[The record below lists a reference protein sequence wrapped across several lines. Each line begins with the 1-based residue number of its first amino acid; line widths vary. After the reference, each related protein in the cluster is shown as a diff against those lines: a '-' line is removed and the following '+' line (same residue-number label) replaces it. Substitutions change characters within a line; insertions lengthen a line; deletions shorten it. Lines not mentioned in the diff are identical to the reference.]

1 MTGIPPANLALD
13 GGDPR
18 KSSLQAENTAA
29 DVVGRIE
36 QIKDRIVSFEEYMYY
51 AAITRAEEEEANARF
66 IAARGPRTIKSI
78 IKGRFVRDV
87 DPIEPA
93 VSTPQI
99 AELASAN
106 GIKEKGHHNNTL
118 QTTER
123 TSTSNYGITEAQRHT
138 ADRALRTA
146 SWGTIF
152 YLITTDILGPVGAP
166 WSFAQLGYGPGV
178 ALYTVFGAMSYY
190 SGWILWKVFCGLD
203 SNKYPIRGYGDF
215 FFRIFGAGTRH
226 FVNVAQALQLLLTVS
241 VLILSNGQS
250 ISQISR
256 GSSGNSMGICF
267 VACMLIFMAAGFIL
281 GQIRT
286 LQRLGWLANV
296 SVWLNIAL
304 VLMCMVSVRF
314 GPNYAAVEASFGLPP
329 GMPIQTFAGTPPPG
343 LATGGEGFIGSL
355 NGLNVAVY
363 AYGGALLFAALLAE
377 MRHPMDFWKSLLIA
391 ETFIYSVYIFFGI
404 FVYSYQGQYSYNPA
418 MQGIA
423 VYGIQTAGN
432 ILSLVSNLIA
442 AVLYSNIGLKVVYVE
457 VFHELL
463 KFPDLTTRTGKIW
476 WAALIPVY
484 WAVAFI
490 IAATVP
496 QFSYIVGLVGAL
508 FILSFTYTFPAW
520 LAVGYWIKK
529 DAIVEGEEIFDPATN
544 TYTYVD
550 QGWKRWRRGFMKK
563 PFLNSFNIFYFL
575 GALVTC
581 ALGCY
586 SSIESLRQAFNSN
599 IATSLSCTP
608 PL

>member
-1 MTGIPPANLALD
+1 MANISPANLALD

-18 KSSLQAENTAA
+18 KMSFQAENKATEI
-29 DVVGRIE
+29 VGHIE
-36 QIKDRIVSFEEYMYY
+36 HLQDRVISFEEYMYY
-51 AAITRAEEEEANARF
+51 AAITRAEEKEANARF
-66 IAARGPRTIKSI
+66 IAARGPRTIKNV
-78 IKGRFVRDV
+78 IKGRFSKGHAEKATSNPQVVNSLSAEETQEKRHHGD
-87 DPIEPA
+87 A
-93 VSTPQI
+93 LQVS
-99 AELASAN
+99 ESN
-106 GIKEKGHHNNTL
+106 GIGNH
-118 QTTER
+118 
-123 TSTSNYGITEAQRHT
+123 GITEEQQKT
-138 ADRALRTA
+138 ASRAMRTA

-152 YLITTDILGPVGAP
+152 YLITTDILGPTGAP
-166 WSFAQLGYGPGV
+166 WAFAQLGYGPGV

-203 SNKYPIRGYGDF
+203 SDRFPLRGYGDF
-215 FFRIFGAGTRH
+215 FFRIFGTGVRH

-241 VLILSNGQS
+241 VIVLSNGQS

-256 GSSGNSMGICF
+256 GSSGDSTGICF
-267 VACMLIFMAAGFIL
+267 VACLVIFMSAGFIL

-286 LQRLGWLANV
+286 LQRLGWLANL
-296 SVWLNIAL
+296 SVWMTITL
-304 VLMCMVSVRF
+304 VLLCMVSVKY
-314 GPNYAAVEASFGLPP
+314 GPNYAAIETSFGMPP
-329 GMPIQTFAGTPPPG
+329 GLPIQTFAGTPPPG
-343 LATGGEGFIGSL
+343 LATGGIGFVASL

-363 AYGGALLFAALLAE
+363 AYGGALLFAALMAE

-391 ETFIYSVYIFFGI
+391 EIFIYGTYMFFGI
-404 FVYSYQGQYSYNPA
+404 FVYSYQGQYTYNPA
-418 MQGIA
+418 VQGIA

-432 ILSLVSNLIA
+432 ILSLISNLIA

-463 KFPDLTTRTGKIW
+463 KFPGLTTKTGKIW

-484 WAVAFI
+484 WGIAFI
-490 IAATVP
+490 VGAAVP

-520 LAVGYWIKK
+520 LAIGYWIKK
-529 DAIVEGEEIFDPATN
+529 DAMIEDEERFDPVTN
-544 TYTYVD
+544 TYNYVD
-550 QGWKRWRRGFMKK
+550 HGWKRWRRGFMKK
-563 PFLNSFNIFYFL
+563 PFFNAFNIFYFL

-586 SSIESLRQAFNSN
+586 SSIVSLRLAFESN
-599 IATSLSCTP
+599 IATSLSCSP

>member
-1 MTGIPPANLALD
+1 MASIPQANLALE

-18 KSSLQAENTAA
+18 KSLQTENITA
-29 DVVGRIE
+29 DGVGRIE
-36 QIKDRIVSFEEYMYY
+36 HFNDRVVSFEEYMYY

-66 IAARGPRTIKSI
+66 IAARGPRTIKNI
-78 IKGRFVRDV
+78 IKGRFVKG
-87 DPIEPA
+87 PIEQA
-93 VSTPQI
+93 ASTPQI
-99 AELASAN
+99 ADSLSTKGTE
-106 GIKEKGHHNNTL
+106 EKGHHDSAL

-123 TSTSNYGITEAQRHT
+123 TSNGNYGVTEAQRQT

-152 YLITTDILGPVGAP
+152 YLITTDILGPTGAP
-166 WSFAQLGYGPGV
+166 WAFAQLGYGPGV

-203 SNKYPIRGYGDF
+203 SNKFPIRGYGDF
-215 FFRIFGAGTRH
+215 FFRIFGAGARH

-256 GSSGNSMGICF
+256 GSSGDSMGICF

-296 SVWLNIAL
+296 SVWLTVTL
-304 VLMCMVSVRF
+304 VLMCMASVGY
-314 GPNYAAVEASFGLPP
+314 GPNYAAIETSFGLPP

-377 MRHPMDFWKSLLIA
+377 MRHPMDFWKSLLVA
-391 ETFIYSVYIFFGI
+391 EVFIYSMYIFFGI
-404 FVYSYQGQYSYNPA
+404 FIYSYQGQYTYNPVV
-418 MQGIA
+418 QGIA

-463 KFPDLTTRTGKIW
+463 KFPDLTTRPGKIW

-484 WAVAFI
+484 WAIAFI

-529 DAIVEGEEIFDPATN
+529 DAIIEAEERFDPTTN
-544 TYTYVD
+544 TYNYVD
-550 QGWKRWRRGFMKK
+550 HGWKRWRRGFMKK
-563 PFLNSFNIFYFL
+563 PFFNSFNIFYFL

-581 ALGCY
+581 GLGCY
-586 SSIESLRQAFNSN
+586 SSIESLRQAFDSN

>member
-1 MTGIPPANLALD
+1 MTSIPSTNLALD
-13 GGDPR
+13 GGDAR
-18 KSSLQAENTAA
+18 KSSYQAENIAA

-36 QIKDRIVSFEEYMYY
+36 HFSDRTVSFEEYMHY
-51 AAITRAEEEEANARF
+51 AAITRAEEEEANAQF
-66 IAARGPRTIKSI
+66 IAARGPRSIKNV
-78 IKGRFVRDV
+78 IKGRFYKGPAD
-87 DPIEPA
+87 PA
-93 VSTPQI
+93 VSTPQV
-99 AELASAN
+99 AESLSA
-106 GIKEKGHHNNTL
+106 KETDEKGHNNSAL

-123 TSTSNYGITEAQRHT
+123 TGSGSYGVTDAQRH
-138 ADRALRTA
+138 AAGRAMRTA

-152 YLITTDILGPVGAP
+152 YLITTDILGPAGAP
-166 WSFAQLGYGPGV
+166 WAFAQLGYGPGV

-203 SNKYPIRGYGDF
+203 SNKFPIRGYGDF
-215 FFRIFGAGTRH
+215 FFRIFGARARH
-226 FVNVAQALQLLLTVS
+226 FVNVAQALQLLLTVA
-241 VLILSNGQS
+241 VLVLSNGQS

-256 GSSGNSMGICF
+256 GSSGDSMGICF
-267 VACMLIFMAAGFIL
+267 VACMLIFMAAGFVL

-286 LQRLGWLANV
+286 LQRLGWLANL
-296 SVWLNIAL
+296 SVWLTVAL
-304 VLMCMVSVRF
+304 VLMCMASVGY
-314 GPNYAAVEASFGLPP
+314 GPNYAAIETSFGLPP
-329 GMPIQTFAGTPPPG
+329 GLPIQTFAGTPPPG
-343 LATGGEGFIGSL
+343 LATGGDGFVGSL

-363 AYGGALLFAALLAE
+363 AYGGAMLFAALLAE
-377 MRHPMDFWKSLLIA
+377 MRHPMDFWKSLLVA
-391 ETFIYSVYIFFGI
+391 EIFIYSMYMFFGI
-404 FVYSYQGQYSYNPA
+404 FMYSYQGQYTYNPA
-418 MQGIA
+418 NQGIA
-423 VYGIQTAGN
+423 MYGIQTAGN
-432 ILSLVSNLIA
+432 ILSLISNLVA

-463 KFPDLTTRTGKIW
+463 KFPDLTTRIGKIW

-484 WAVAFI
+484 WAIAFI

-520 LAVGYWIKK
+520 LAVGYWIRK
-529 DAIVEGEEIFDPATN
+529 DAMVEAEERFDPATQ
-544 TYTYVD
+544 TYNYVD
-550 QGWKRWRRGFMKK
+550 HGWKRWRRGFMKK
-563 PFLNSFNIFYFL
+563 PFFNSFNIFYFL

>member
-18 KSSLQAENTAA
+18 KSSLQAENVTAD

-36 QIKDRIVSFEEYMYY
+36 HSKDRVVSFEEYMYY

-66 IAARGPRTIKSI
+66 IAARGPRTIKNI
-78 IKGRFVRDV
+78 IKGRFVKG
-87 DPIEPA
+87 PIEQA
-93 VSTPQI
+93 VSTPQT
-99 AELASAN
+99 AESLSA
-106 GIKEKGHHNNTL
+106 GGTEEKGHHDGTL
-118 QTTER
+118 QTTEK
-123 TSTSNYGITEAQRHT
+123 TSTNNYGATEAQRHT

-152 YLITTDILGPVGAP
+152 YLITTDILGPTGAP
-166 WSFAQLGYGPGV
+166 WAFAQLGYGPGV

-203 SNKYPIRGYGDF
+203 SNQFPIRGYGDF
-215 FFRIFGAGTRH
+215 FFRIFGSGARH

-256 GSSGNSMGICF
+256 GSSGDSMGICF

-286 LQRLGWLANV
+286 LQRLGWLANA
-296 SVWLNIAL
+296 SVWMTVAL
-304 VLMCMVSVRF
+304 ILMCMVSVKY
-314 GPNYAAVEASFGLPP
+314 GPNYAAVETSFGLAP

-377 MRHPMDFWKSLLIA
+377 MRHPMDFWKSLLVA
-391 ETFIYSVYIFFGI
+391 EIFIYSMYIFFGI
-404 FVYSYQGQYSYNPA
+404 FVYSYQGQYTYNPSV
-418 MQGIA
+418 QGIA

-432 ILSLVSNLIA
+432 LLSLISNLIA
-442 AVLYSNIGLKVVYVE
+442 AVLYSNIGLKVVYIE

-463 KFPDLTTRTGKIW
+463 KFPDLTTKMGKIW

-484 WAVAFI
+484 WAIAFI
-490 IAATVP
+490 IAASVP

-520 LAVGYWIKK
+520 LAVGYWIRKE
-529 DAIVEGEEIFDPATN
+529 AIVEAEERFDPATN
-544 TYTYVD
+544 TYSYVD
-550 QGWKRWRRGFMKK
+550 HGWKRWRRGFMKK
-563 PFLNSFNIFYFL
+563 PFFNSFNIFYFL

-586 SSIESLRQAFNSN
+586 SSIESLRQAFESN

>member
-1 MTGIPPANLALD
+1 MAGLPPANLALE

-18 KSSLQAENTAA
+18 KSSFQAENIAAA
-29 DVVGRIE
+29 DASLRDGSLRGRV
-36 QIKDRIVSFEEYMYY
+36 VSFEEYMYY
-51 AAITRAEEEEANARF
+51 AEITRAQEKEANARF
-66 IAARGPRTIKSI
+66 IAARGPRTWKTL
-78 IKGRFVRDV
+78 IKGRF
-87 DPIEPA
+87 
-93 VSTPQI
+93 S
-99 AELASAN
+99 
-106 GIKEKGHHNNTL
+106 KGHLARDTAAE
-118 QTTER
+118 QVGSITTGGVEKSQR
-123 TSTSNYGITEAQRHT
+123 GDTIQATQSADTARYGVTEAQRET
-138 ADRALRTA
+138 AGRALRTA

-152 YLITTDILGPVGAP
+152 YLITTDILGPMGSP
-166 WSFAQLGYGPGV
+166 WSFAQLGYGPGI
-178 ALYTVFGAMSYY
+178 ALYTVFSVMSYY

-203 SNKYPIRGYGDF
+203 SNRFPVRGYGDF
-215 FFRIFGAGTRH
+215 FFRMFGPWARH

-256 GSSGNSMGICF
+256 GTSADSMGICF
-267 VACMLIFMAAGFIL
+267 VACLLIFMAAGFVL

-286 LQRLGWLANV
+286 LQRLGWLTNLA
-296 SVWLNIAL
+296 VWLNVAL
-304 VLMCMVSVRF
+304 VLLCMASVAY
-314 GPNYAAVEASFGLPP
+314 GPNYAAIEASFGLAP
-329 GMPIQTFAGTPPPG
+329 GMPIQKYAGTPPPG
-343 LATGGEGFIGSL
+343 MATSGVGFVASI

-363 AYGGALLFAALLAE
+363 AYGGALLFAALMAE

-391 ETFIYSVYIFFGI
+391 EIFIYGIYIFFGV
-404 FVYSYQGQYSYNPA
+404 FMYSYQGQYSYNPSV
-418 MQGIA
+418 QGIA
-423 VYGIQTAGN
+423 VYGMQTAGN
-432 ILSLVSNLIA
+432 ILSLMSNLIA

-463 KFPDLTTRTGKIW
+463 KFPDLTTKMGKIW
-476 WAALIPVY
+476 WAVLVPVY
-484 WAVAFI
+484 WIVAFI
-490 IAATVP
+490 VGAAVP
-496 QFSYIVGLVGAL
+496 QFSYVVGLVGAL

-529 DAIVEGEEIFDPATN
+529 DAMIQGTERFDPTTS
-544 TYTYVD
+544 TYNYVD

-563 PFLNSFNIFYFL
+563 PFFNSFNIFYFL

-586 SSIESLRQAFNSN
+586 SSIESLRQAFESE